1 MTDLFREERLLID
14 GELIEA
20 TGGRTYENINPATE
34 EVIGVAAAA
43 SAEDLDRAIAAARR
57 AFDETN
63 WSTDHEFRVRCLRQ
77 LHQALL
83 ENVEALR
90 PACVA
95 EVGCPIQFTYGPGLD
110 VPIKNVAEYADFLES
125 YDGWTE
131 EISVKDPYGFG
142 DSRRWIERE
151 AIGVVGAIAPW
162 NFPYESNLKKIC
174 WPLAAGCTVVLK
186 SAPQTP
192 WSALTLG
199 KFIKENSD
207 IPPGVVNII
216 TSPDAAIGEQLTT
229 DPRVDMIS
237 FTGSTAV
244 GKRIIEVTAPL
255 VTRVTTELGGKSPW
269 VFLEDTPDLV
279 ESAAQAGAGI
289 CFHSGQGCV
298 VLSRILVPKNTLDD
312 VAAAVKV
319 AMANVPVG
327 DPMDMQTIQGPQ
339 CSEVQRQRVLDL
351 IQVGVK
357 DQRSTLICGGGKLKA
372 MNKGYFVEPTAFVCG
387 PEATVAQEEFFGPV
401 VCIIGYEDEEDA
413 IRIANHSVYGLGANV
428 SSADPERAKR
438 VARRIRAGS
447 IGINGGV
454 WYGTEIP
461 FGGYKHSGLGREN
474 GVAGFEEHLE
484 IKALA
489 IPAQYEQ

>member
-1 MTDLFREERLLID
+1 MTELFREERLLID
-14 GELIEA
+14 GELVEA
-20 TGGRTYENINPATE
+20 SGGRTYENINPATE
-34 EVIGVAAAA
+34 QVIGVAADA

-57 AFDETN
+57 AFDETD
-63 WSTDHEFRVRCLRQ
+63 WSTRHEFRVRCLRQ
-77 LHQALL
+77 LHKALL
-83 ENVEALR
+83 ENAETLR
-90 PACVA
+90 PTCVA
-95 EVGCPIQFTYGPGLD
+95 EVGCPIQATYGPGLD
-110 VPIKNVAEYADFLES
+110 VPIRNVAEYADFLER
-125 YDGWTE
+125 YDGWSE
-131 EISVKDPYGFG
+131 EVSVKDPYGLG

-162 NFPYESNLKKIC
+162 NFPYEPNLKKIC

-192 WSALTLG
+192 WSALNLG
-199 KFIKENSD
+199 KFIKENTD
-207 IPPGVVNII
+207 IPAGVVNII
-216 TSPDAAIGEQLTT
+216 TSLDAAIGEQLTT

-244 GKRIIEVTAPL
+244 GKRIIEATAPL
-255 VTRVTTELGGKSPW
+255 LTRVTTELGGKSPW
-269 VFLEDTPDLV
+269 VFLDDTPDLV
-279 ESAAQAGAGI
+279 ASAGLAGAGI
-289 CFHSGQGCV
+289 CFNSGQGCV
-298 VLSRILVPKNTLDD
+298 MLSRILVPKNSLGD
-312 VAAAVKV
+312 VAAAVKE

-327 DPMDMQTIQGPQ
+327 DPTDMQTVQGPQ

-357 DQRSTLICGGGKLKA
+357 DERSTLICGGGKFTA
-372 MNKGYFVEPTAFVCG
+372 MKKGYFVEPTAFVCE
-387 PEATVAQEEFFGPV
+387 PDATVAQEEFFGPV

-413 IRIANHSVYGLGANV
+413 IRIANNSVYGLGANV

-447 IGINGGV
+447 IGINGGH
-454 WYGTEIP
+454 WYGSEVP

-489 IPAQYEQ
+489 IPVKYEQ